1 MQTGQRD
8 RMKYQLREILGVD
21 VDKIVKQVVAKV
33 SVERAKQVQKNS
45 RDWKEYMSEEGGIVL
60 LPGNVSG
67 IGRKTHK
74 R

>member
-8 RMKYQLREILGVD
+8 RMKYLFREILGVD
-21 VDKIVKQVVAKV
+21 VDQIVKQVVAKV

-45 RDWKEYMSEEGGIVL
+45 RDWKQYMAEEGGIVL
-60 LPGNVSG
+60 LPGSVAG